1 MIEKNKVYKCAKCGN
16 VVEVLHVG
24 GGTLSCC
31 GESMQELKEN
41 TVDASKEK
49 HIPVVTAIAGG
60 YKVVVGSIEHPM
72 EATHYIEFIEL
83 VTPNGVLRKNLN
95 PGDKPEAIFITEE
108 KEVYAREFC
117 NLHGL
122 WKA

>member
-1 MIEKNKVYKCAKCGN
+1 MISKNKIYKCSHCGN
-16 VVEVLHVG
+16 VVEVLHAG

-31 GESMQELKEN
+31 GESMKELTEN

-49 HIPVVTAIAGG
+49 HIPVITKIDGG

-72 EATHYIEFIEL
+72 EEAHLIEFIEL
-83 VTPNGVLRKNLN
+83 VTPSGVLRKELKA
-95 PGDKPEAIFITEE
+95 GDKPEAIFLT
-108 KEVYAREFC
+108 KETDVYAREFC

>member
-1 MIEKNKVYKCAKCGN
+1 MTQKNQVYKCSHCGN
-16 VVEVLHVG
+16 VVEVVHAA

-31 GESMQELKEN
+31 GDSMQELKEN

-49 HIPVVTAIAGG
+49 HIPVVSKIDGG

-72 EATHYIEFIEL
+72 EEAHLIEFIEL
-83 VTPNGVLRKNLN
+83 VTPNGVLRKTLKA
-95 PGDKPEAIFITEE
+95 GDKPEAIFITEE
-108 KEVYAREFC
+108 KDVYAREYC

>member
-1 MIEKNKVYKCAKCGN
+1 MIENNKVYKCSKCGN
-16 VVEVLHVG
+16 VVEVLHAG
-24 GGTLSCC
+24 GGTLACC
-31 GESMQELKEN
+31 GESMNELTEN

-49 HIPVVTAIAGG
+49 HIPVVTAVPGG
-60 YKVVVGSIEHPM
+60 FKVVVGSIEHPM
-72 EATHYIEFIEL
+72 EAAHLIEFIEL
-83 VTPNGVLRKNLN
+83 VTPSGVLRKNLK
-95 PGDKPEAIFITEE
+95 PGDKPEAIFLTEE

>member
-16 VVEVLHVG
+16 VVEVLHAG
-24 GGTLSCC
+24 GGTLACC

-49 HIPVVTAIAGG
+49 HIPVVTTIAGG

-83 VTPNGVLRKNLN
+83 VTPNGVLRKILN

-108 KEVYAREFC
+108 KDVYAREFC

>member
-1 MIEKNKVYKCAKCGN
+1 MTQKNQVYKCSHCGN
-16 VVEVLHVG
+16 VVEVVHAA

-31 GESMQELKEN
+31 GDSMQELKEN

-49 HIPVVTAIAGG
+49 HIPVVSKIDGG

-72 EATHYIEFIEL
+72 EETHLIEFIEL
-83 VTPNGVLRKNLN
+83 VTPSGVLRKSLKA
-95 PGDKPEAIFITEE
+95 GDKPEAVFITEE
-108 KEVYAREFC
+108 KDVYAREFC

>member
-1 MIEKNKVYKCAKCGN
+1 MISKNKIYKCSHCGN
-16 VVEVLHVG
+16 VVEVLHAG

-31 GESMQELKEN
+31 GDTMTELTEN

-49 HIPVVTAIAGG
+49 HIPVITKIDGG

-72 EATHYIEFIEL
+72 EETHLIEFIEL
-83 VTPNGVLRKNLN
+83 VTPSGVLRKELKA
-95 PGDKPEAIFITEE
+95 GDKPEAVFLT
-108 KEVYAREFC
+108 KETDVYAREFC

>member
-1 MIEKNKVYKCAKCGN
+1 MIEKNKVYKCGKCGN
-16 VVEVLHVG
+16 VVEVLHAG
-24 GGTLSCC
+24 GGTLACC
-31 GESMQELKEN
+31 GESMNELQEN

-49 HIPVVTAIAGG
+49 HIPVVTKIDGG

-72 EATHYIEFIEL
+72 EETHLIEFIEL
-83 VTPNGVLRKNLN
+83 VTPSGVLRKNLKA
-95 PGDKPEAIFITEE
+95 GDKPEAIFITEE
-108 KEVYAREFC
+108 KEVYAREYC

>member
-1 MIEKNKVYKCAKCGN
+1 MIDKNKVYKCEKCGN
-16 VVEVLHVG
+16 VVEVLHAG
-24 GGTLSCC
+24 GGTLACC
-31 GESMQELKEN
+31 GDSMKELKEN

-72 EATHYIEFIEL
+72 EAAHLIEFIEL
-83 VTPNGVLRKNLN
+83 VTPNGVLRKTLK
-95 PGDKPEAIFITEE
+95 PGDKPEAIFLTEE
-108 KEVYAREFC
+108 KDVYAREFC

>member
-1 MIEKNKVYKCAKCGN
+1 MIENNKVYKCSKCGN
-16 VVEVLHVG
+16 VVEVLHTG
-24 GGTLSCC
+24 GGTLACC
-31 GESMQELKEN
+31 GESMNELTEN

-49 HIPVVTAIAGG
+49 HIPVVTAVPGG

-72 EATHYIEFIEL
+72 EAAHLIEFIEL
-83 VTPNGVLRKNLN
+83 VTPSGVLRKNLK
-95 PGDKPEAIFITEE
+95 PGDKPEAIFLTEE
-108 KEVYAREFC
+108 KDVYAREFC